1 LKRSLVILLS
11 GLLAAGAA
19 WAVEPLEFVS
29 VEQEERFKQLTS
41 ELRCVVCQN
50 QSLADS
56 DAPLAHDLRREVF
69 EMMQAGHTDEEIKR
83 FLTDRYGEFVLYRP
97 PVQGSTLMLWL
108 APGLL
113 LTVGVIVVALNV
125 RRRSMLLAQD
135 GDAEP

>member
-69 EMMQAGHTDEEIKR
+69 EMMQAGHTDEER
-83 FLTDRYGEFVLYRP
+83 LRQL
-97 PVQGSTLMLWL
+97 
-108 APGLL
+108 
-113 LTVGVIVVALNV
+113 
-125 RRRSMLLAQD
+125 
-135 GDAEP
+135 